1 MELDLDGARIVIVMM
16 SAIGD
21 VVHVLPVLNALKRH
35 APTCHITWVLKPVP
49 AMLVR
54 GHPLIDDIVE
64 FNPDHGWRAYIEV
77 ARALRKRRFDLL
89 IDFQVALKAGIV
101 TALLRARVKLGFDR
115 ARARDANWLFT
126 NTRIPPHAPQHV
138 ADQYFEF
145 LRFLNVDPEPVAWN
159 LGPWAHE
166 RSWQNEFFLAFDRPV
181 ASLNIA
187 TTNPDRD
194 WMPDRWASVIDTLWD
209 EYGVESVLVGGRS
222 ERELATA
229 VAISSVVRHQP
240 QSSLG
245 SGVRRLVSILDGS
258 ALVIALDSAPLHI
271 GTALGRP
278 VISLMA
284 NADPRRTGPYRR
296 SQDLIVD
303 RYHAEGEVSPVS
315 SKRRWGRMPLITVDD
330 VLEKLSL
337 WRARYAGIDR
347 IRSDTYV

>member
-1 MELDLDGARIVIVMM
+1 MEVDLDGARIVIVMM

-21 VVHVLPVLNALKRH
+21 VVHVLPVLHALKRH

-49 AMLVR
+49 ANLVR
-54 GHPLIDDIVE
+54 GHPLIDEIVE

-77 ARALRKRRFDLL
+77 ASRLRQERFDLL
-89 IDFQVALKAGIV
+89 LDFQVALKAGIV
-101 TALLRARVKLGFDR
+101 TALLRARTKLGFDR

-145 LRFLNVDPEPVAWN
+145 LRYLNVEPEPVAWH
-159 LGPWAHE
+159 LGPWKSE
-166 RSWQNEFFLAFDRPV
+166 RAWQQEFFSKFDRPV
-181 ASLNIA
+181 ASINIA
-187 TTNPDRD
+187 TTNADRD
-194 WMPDRWASVIDTLWD
+194 WVPERWAGVIDALWD
-209 EYGVESVLVGGRS
+209 QYGLESVLVGGRS
-222 ERELATA
+222 DRELATA
-229 VAISSVVRHQP
+229 AAISSTARHKP
-240 QSSLG
+240 QSALG

-258 ALVIALDSAPLHI
+258 ALIIALDSAPLHI

-303 RYHAEGEVSPVS
+303 RYHDAGEVSPIS

-330 VLEKLSL
+330 VL
-337 WRARYAGIDR
+337 ARLEIWHNQYAAIDR
-347 IRSDTYV
+347 AVPDSYV